1 MDIRS
6 CTDRCFFFFMSPF
19 LLEKYQYAPGKET
32 SITSLNTLIV
42 QVQQSRA
49 LVSEWH
55 WKPQG
60 QGSVECGPRQHRL
73 LPCSGDRPKEH
84 STERG
89 AGWPVRGEQGG
100 TRGASRRRGSV
111 TTSSLSPSRNPPPA
125 SLCPEGLKNRNFPRE
140 VRQKLQ
146 DFASGVSTNPSKAE
160 RVRTEFSQARQRSP
174 WLTLPVL
181 GGHPPFRD
189 MHPWGT
195 PTLGGTPIFDTI
207 RLRGL
212 TCTLCHT
219 SPPPWWPVCRAL
231 VVSPS
236 PELCGDRA
244 PWLAAHERPA
254 CTHGWFGFLMGIF
267 IVCHPLR
274 LQEIP
279 TEPSLP
285 PGLQQ
290 AG

>member
-1 MDIRS
+1 
-6 CTDRCFFFFMSPF
+6 MSPF
-19 LLEKYQYAPGKET
+19 LLEKYQYVPGKET

-42 QVQQSRA
+42 QVQQSQA
-49 LVSEWH
+49 LDSEWH
-55 WKPQG
+55 WKP
-60 QGSVECGPRQHRL
+60 QGSVECGPRQHWL
-73 LPCSGDRPKEH
+73 LFRGQTQGAQHRAWSRVA
-84 STERG
+84 SERR
-89 AGWPVRGEQGG
+89 ARGQK
-100 TRGASRRRGSV
+100 RCIQKKGSV

-125 SLCPEGLKNRNFPRE
+125 SLCPEGLKSRNFPRE

-219 SPPPWWPVCRAL
+219 SPPPWWPVCGAL